1 MPQPGVVHEVDR
13 GLLEQ
18 EEVRGPFDVDNG
30 CDDDGGGR
38 EAARPLVARKAAEN
52 GCVQRIS
59 VPWWFM
65 RYATQ
70 RCRTLFTTDAVARC
84 LSCKT
89 SSGTIAA
96 IGGAAV
102 MIIGRVAKSSIVR
115 DAFIIPKGV
124 SP

>member
-1 MPQPGVVHEVDR
+1 M
-13 GLLEQ
+13 
-18 EEVRGPFDVDNG
+18 
-30 CDDDGGGR
+30 
-38 EAARPLVARKAAEN
+38 
-52 GCVQRIS
+52 
-59 VPWWFM
+59 
-65 RYATQ
+65 Q

-96 IGGAAV
+96 IGGAAL

-124 SP
+124 NDAPDHLRVQEDYEVDIGLVIFPCFFFFLQMQRHSE

>member
-59 VPWWFM
+59 VLGPK
-65 RYATQ
+65 
-70 RCRTLFTTDAVARC
+70 
-84 LSCKT
+84 LSLAMGCVKLSEKICVHLPSVGEQT
-89 SSGTIAA
+89 AN
-96 IGGAAV
+96 
-102 MIIGRVAKSSIVR
+102 
-115 DAFIIPKGV
+115 
-124 SP
+124 